1 MNDNLLDVIMDAFAM
16 AFIAAN
22 DNRTAVA
29 VMLVGAGTFGAVAF
43 HYWMF
48 P

>member
-1 MNDNLLDVIMDAFAM
+1 MNDDLLDAIMDAFAM

-22 DNRTAVA
+22 DNRQAVG
-29 VMLVGAGTFGAVAF
+29 VLLVGVGVLGAVAF